1 MHEAAEEDL
10 RLGPLRAHMEVMPAR
25 VGRNE
30 IHLQFRR
37 GRPDE
42 VRVSARLR
50 SKNIGPLRYRARRG
64 MEPGAFEVMRAN
76 LSPAGEWEV
85 RVDARR
91 GEFDLYS
98 DTVHVPIEEGGMK

>member
-10 RLGPLRAHMEVMPAR
+10 RLGPFMARMEVMPAQ

-37 GRPDE
+37 GRPAE

-64 MEPGAFEVMRAN
+64 MEPGAFAVMQAN

-98 DTVHVPIEEGGMK
+98 DTVHVPIEEGAMK